1 MAAFAVAVVPGI
13 ASRVLV
19 AVVAGS
25 AVAAPAA
32 STRQALQALVVA
44 ALLLVPARAV
54 VAQQAV
60 HSSECRSWHIQGFPG
75 LQAAGRSTQGSIV
88 RSSRNSYTSCTAS
101 GFTAGSILCRAP
113 FEKL

>member
-1 MAAFAVAVVPGI
+1 MAAFAVAAVPGI
-13 ASRVLV
+13 ALRVLV

-32 STRQALQALVVA
+32 STLRALQALVVA
-44 ALLLVPARAV
+44 ARVLVPVRAV
-54 VAQQAV
+54 VAQRAV

-75 LQAAGRSTQGSIV
+75 LRAAGRSTQGSIV